1 MKTSIKIQISL
12 FLLAFV
18 LLLSA
23 QLYFAQNNQTT
34 FKNALTEYQST
45 VNEEKLMR
53 ELERDVLNLQRQ
65 VLIFLD
71 TGSQSAIKRFD
82 GLMLNVK
89 ETLAQV
95 DETLPEN
102 HRDENT
108 AATLLA
114 MAQHLNDYDENFV
127 NVVKERQQR
136 DAYFDEGLLSSIQET
151 LYKQTVIISPLL
163 QNTFRYELTKA
174 QNVAFQYLLSPST
187 QLKDEFSLY
196 TSNVLS
202 AVEKSDMAESLKA
215 DISAQI
221 HKIDSQFRQLT
232 QTTNGYIY
240 LVNVVMAGNA
250 NEFLYLTQE
259 LSGQAAEYAF
269 STQTDISETLNDLQ
283 ARTNIYS
290 IFALVIALAIAM
302 FVVKRVL
309 TPIERITNIFERL
322 VAGKDVNNIPYS
334 RRKDEIGKMAIAAE
348 SFKQSNQQTETLL
361 REARELNHQQI
372 KLNKEL
378 SEAKLLAERANA
390 AKSMFLANMSHEIR
404 TPMNGIV
411 GLLDVVLTQDIPE
424 DVRSKLDKVAYS
436 SQILMSVIND
446 ILDFSKIE
454 AGKLVIEELSF
465 SFSSLFN
472 SLLAVCSIRAAEKNL
487 NLELYVDPSLPAT
500 AIGDHLRISQV
511 ILNLCSNAL
520 KFTDHGKV
528 GIYFTKHPTDSPAQ
542 FYLQIKVVDSGV
554 GMSQSQLDNVFKP
567 FEQADGSTS
576 RQFGG
581 TGLGLAIVKQL
592 TELMQGSVE
601 MVSEEG
607 KGSEISCRFLLSYEN
622 ESEALYDETFDAN
635 KDIFYISES
644 SKPLL
649 DEKLLPKLGSK
660 TRWIDTEQLKP
671 EIQNMSQTEKENTRV
686 VFDVES
692 GRDSRNLM
700 PIIEFLFKHQ
710 IGYGAVTNTQPLHL
724 KDMLETQWHCPILSH
739 PFTPVEYSSFVR
751 HLYSMKNVH
760 PKTKS
765 TEKIAIKV
773 KQEQQTETFSGHVL
787 LVEDNGINQVVAGE
801 MLRSLGLTFDIAEDG
816 QQACIKLSNSSDY
829 DLILMDIQMPVMDG
843 KEATKRI
850 RQEGNKDI
858 PIIGLSAN
866 AMKQDFEKAIESG
879 MNEYLTKPIKRSDLL
894 NTLKKYF

>member
-671 EIQNMSQTEKENTRV
+671 EILNMSQTEKENTRV

-773 KQEQQTETFSGHVL
+773 KQKQQTETFSGHVL

-894 NTLKKYF
+894 HTLKKYF

>member
-894 NTLKKYF
+894 HTLKKYF